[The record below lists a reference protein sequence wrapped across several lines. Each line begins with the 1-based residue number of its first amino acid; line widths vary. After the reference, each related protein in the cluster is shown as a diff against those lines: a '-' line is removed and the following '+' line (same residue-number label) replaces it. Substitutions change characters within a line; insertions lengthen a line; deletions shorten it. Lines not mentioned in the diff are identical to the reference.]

1 MKKIINKDDQ
11 YIAKIFCNALRD
23 KRREKNLT
31 QLDLA
36 RLIGHDWNTEVNLW
50 ENGHR
55 LPGLLNLVKVC
66 RALDTTPNDLL
77 GF

>member
-1 MKKIINKDDQ
+1 MKKIINKDDK
-11 YIAKIFCNALRD
+11 YIAKVFCNRLRD
-23 KRREKNLT
+23 KRREKNLS
-31 QLDLA
+31 QSELA
-36 RLIGHDWNTEVNLW
+36 GLIGHDWNTEISLW
-50 ENGHR
+50 ENGRR